1 MSLIILAQITAAPG
15 KEELL
20 RSELDKLVA
29 PTRAEEG
36 CVQYD
41 LHEDNDRPGFFVFY
55 EIWENRELWQA
66 HMNQPH
72 LAAYRAATEGAVADF
87 QLHEMSRIA

>member
-20 RSELDKLVA
+20 HKELEKLVA

-41 LHEDNDRPGFFVFY
+41 LHRDNGNPGFFVFY
-55 EIWENRELWQA
+55 EIWENRDLWQV

-72 LAAYRAATEGAVADF
+72 LEAFRAATEGAVAEF
-87 QLHEMSRIA
+87 QLNEMSKTA